1 MEDMKGM
8 DKPMK
13 IVFTDGNV
21 EKVVRGK
28 AEFIDDFLKV
38 ISEDTGKEVYIQ
50 KSHIVFMREL

>member
-1 MEDMKGM
+1 MKGM